1 MNTAARYCTMFPN
14 INASTQQQD
23 AGGLIKPKKQKQKNA
38 VTIQLF
44 YEGWI
49 CKYPMS
55 EVTAVDYWGLVLDSL
70 SVGVFF
76 PLFASPTTGSRKE
89 ISKSPLQSQDRNTRG
104 GKVRDKC
111 YYLSVFFRNVVLCH
125 LRHPWYYA
133 CCWKWL

>member
-1 MNTAARYCTMFPN
+1 MSSHGNILHEQMFQYFFKTNVKFSISFFLSKFMQMRYQEWQHQLGDIDRMNTAAKYCTMFSN

-55 EVTAVDYWGLVLDSL
+55 EVTAVDY
-70 SVGVFF
+70 
-76 PLFASPTTGSRKE
+76 
-89 ISKSPLQSQDRNTRG
+89 
-104 GKVRDKC
+104 
-111 YYLSVFFRNVVLCH
+111 
-125 LRHPWYYA
+125 
-133 CCWKWL
+133 

>member
-1 MNTAARYCTMFPN
+1 MFPN

-55 EVTAVDYWGLVLDSL
+55 EVTAVDY
-70 SVGVFF
+70 
-76 PLFASPTTGSRKE
+76 
-89 ISKSPLQSQDRNTRG
+89 
-104 GKVRDKC
+104 
-111 YYLSVFFRNVVLCH
+111 
-125 LRHPWYYA
+125 
-133 CCWKWL
+133 